1 MSKRKLLRKSGASSS
16 RKRSDDNDDDL
27 AHTGTEE
34 NDYGNV
40 ADSFAQQNDDQ
51 EGSQD
56 DDVEN
61 SWEENDDDDDSGDDS
76 NDEVDDDDDE
86 DEDDVAAALFQ
97 GPHLPEEEVG
107 DGGEVLSGE
116 EVMDNKAWVQSNNNP
131 NTISSATE
139 TYTFDLRNVLA
150 VGTDQLATSSLYN
163 NNISSRKMNATSD
176 ATISIPLTHSGLAV
190 NEEFLLRT
198 ATSGCTQLI
207 RALWQLPTE
216 QSDAGPLVTL
226 PSYDEIRLPRA
237 LVRIEDTHNFWVYV

>member
-16 RKRSDDNDDDL
+16 RKRSDDDNDDDL
-27 AHTGTEE
+27 AHSGTEE
-34 NDYGNV
+34 NEYGNV

-61 SWEENDDDDDSGDDS
+61 SLEENDGEDDSGDDS
-76 NDEVDDDDDE
+76 NDEVDDDDE
-86 DEDDVAAALFQ
+86 EDDVAAALFQ
-97 GPHLPEEEVG
+97 GPHIPEEEIG
-107 DGGEVLSGE
+107 DGGEVSSGE
-116 EVMDNKAWVQSNNNP
+116 EVMDSKAWVRSNNNP
-131 NTISSATE
+131 NTISQATE

-176 ATISIPLTHSGLAV
+176 ATISIPLTDSGLAV
-190 NEEFLLRT
+190 NEEFLLQT